1 MFFFFIFR
9 VEKVYDGE
17 CWFLE
22 VFVFYFLFNDI
33 DDDDDY
39 VNECKNRI
47 RVVDEFDFD
56 DIVFEIVNEMD
67 VKCLVFVKLL
77 DILLFEGDNI
87 IIFDIMD
94 ILFVKLNEEIM
105 M

>member
-1 MFFFFIFR
+1 MYVFFFIFR

-17 CWFLE
+17 CWLLE
-22 VFVFYFLFNDI
+22 VLVFYFLFNDI
-33 DDDDDY
+33 DDDD
-39 VNECKNRI
+39 VNECKNKI